1 MSLQQKQSG
10 LGLVELMISITIGLV
25 IMAGVIQLFASSR
38 QTSTTAEAVSRIQE
52 NMRYTM
58 QRLGDDIYRAGGMGC
73 FSFSAVGAPVPA
85 ELDDAIADGVPSPRG
100 QRIFNRLAVDD
111 NGAAVAG
118 LQTQSVIVGGLG
130 ALARANQDANPNDFE
145 SSFISGVNVN
155 TPATDSLILKY
166 IDARA
171 AAQIVSIPSNQQIE
185 IDGQRVFA
193 VNDKLFAGNCLGIYI
208 FNVDNSVLNVVADTT
223 TITMQNTGGLSHG
236 LQANDL
242 LSMESFLYSGASG
255 SYEYTVGN
263 SAAAVAVGGVCNPV
277 ATPLNC
283 SLFRSFNGDNRELV
297 LGVSDFQVL
306 YGYEGVAAMQTNL
319 NVNERLTID
328 RLEVTLRFN
337 APDPSQ
343 ANGVI
348 FRTYTRVF
356 AVRSQL

>member
-1 MSLQQKQSG
+1 MISQRKQSG

-73 FSFSAVGAPVPA
+73 FSFSAVGDPAVAPGGA
-85 ELDDAIADGVPSPRG
+85 AADGVASPLG

-111 NGAAVAG
+111 NGAAAANF
-118 LQTQSVIVGGLG
+118 QTQSVGGVLI
-130 ALARANQDANPNDFE
+130 RANADANPDDYE
-145 SSFISGVNVN
+145 SSFISGVNAVA
-155 TPATDSLILKY
+155 PATDSLILKY
-166 IDARA
+166 IDATSGDP
-171 AAQIVSIPSNQQIE
+171 IVSIPNNQQIE
-185 IDGQRVFA
+185 VTGQRAFA
-193 VNDKLFAGNCLGIYI
+193 VNDKVFAGNCLGIYV
-208 FNVDNSVLNVVADTT
+208 FNVSASVVNAVTNTT
-223 TITMQNTGGLSHG
+223 TITMLNPGGLSHG

-255 SYEYTVGN
+255 SYQYTVDN
-263 SAAAVAVGGVCNPV
+263 SAAAVAAGGVCDPV

-283 SLFRSFNGDNRELV
+283 SLFRSFNGDDRELV

-319 NVNERLTID
+319 NVNGRLTID

-337 APDPSQ
+337 APDPTQ
-343 ANGVI
+343 ANGII

>member
-1 MSLQQKQSG
+1 MSLQQNQSG

-73 FSFSAVGAPVPA
+73 FSFSAVGAPAPA
-85 ELDDAIADGVPSPRG
+85 DPDDATASPLG

-130 ALARANQDANPNDFE
+130 ALTRANQDANPDDFE
-145 SSFISGVNVN
+145 SSFISGVNVDA
-155 TPATDSLILKY
+155 PASDSLILKY
-166 IDARA
+166 IDSTS
-171 AAQIVSIPSNQQIE
+171 AAQIVSIPNNQQVE
-185 IDGQRVFA
+185 VDDPAAFA
-193 VNDKLFAGNCLGIYI
+193 VNDKVFAGNCLGIYI
-208 FNVDNSVLNVVADTT
+208 FNVGVSVLNPVTNTT
-223 TITMQNTGGLSHG
+223 TITMLNPGGLTHG
-236 LQANDL
+236 LQANNL
-242 LSMESFLYSGASG
+242 LNMESFLYSGASG

-319 NVNERLTID
+319 NASGRLTID

-337 APDPSQ
+337 APDPTQTDGIIS
-343 ANGVI
+343 I
-348 FRTYTRVF
+348 PYTRVF